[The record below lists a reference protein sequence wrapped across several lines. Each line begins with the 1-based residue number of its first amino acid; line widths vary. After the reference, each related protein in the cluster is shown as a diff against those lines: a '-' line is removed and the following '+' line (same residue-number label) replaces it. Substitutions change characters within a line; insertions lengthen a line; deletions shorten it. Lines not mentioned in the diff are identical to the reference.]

1 MSLHLSVSAFKKEV
15 TLAVANFHAETLRLM
30 TQLTISKASQLLRDG
45 ELSPVELTEA
55 CLNQIDRLNPTL
67 NAFIT
72 VTPEDALEAARTAE
86 QEIEQGQWR
95 GPLHGIPI
103 GLKDIFDT
111 AWTRTTCGSALFAD
125 RVPTEDAFVVQ
136 RLKEAGAVIV
146 GKQNMQEFAWGG
158 TSASSHF
165 GPVRNP
171 WDTGRISGGSSGGS
185 AVAVATGMCLGALGT
200 DTGGSVRQPASFCG
214 IVGLKPTYGRV
225 SSRGV
230 YPLSWSLDH
239 VGPLSRTVEDAAL
252 MLEVIAG
259 YDSQDPTSVDWPNE
273 SFAEACDREERY
285 RIGVVRDYFF
295 DGIDTEV
302 EALINDALKVVSEL
316 AVDVIEVRLP
326 DTPALVQAPEV
337 LAVHADDF
345 AESPNSYRDWM
356 QKRLKQAQAI
366 DTVSYV
372 NARRKLESL
381 RRNIGKVFSKVDLL
395 VTPTV
400 RVPPITIDEAL
411 AMTEPPPA
419 GELWL
424 FNTRPFN
431 AYGLPTISIPC
442 GFTSKSLP
450 VGLQIAGPRF
460 GEGKVLAFASAFER
474 ATEWHTRFPSL

>member
-1 MSLHLSVSAFKKEV
+1 
-15 TLAVANFHAETLRLM
+15 M
-30 TQLTISKASQLLRDG
+30 TRLTISEASQLLRDG

-55 CLNQIDRLNPTL
+55 CLAQIEKLNPTL

-72 VTPEDALEAARTAE
+72 VTHEEALDAARTAE
-86 QEIEQGQWR
+86 AEIEQGQWR

-111 AWTRTTCGSALFAD
+111 AWTRTTCGSALFAE

-225 SSRGV
+225 STRGV
-230 YPLSWSLDH
+230 FPLSWSLDH
-239 VGPLSRTVEDAAL
+239 VGPLSRTVKDAAL
-252 MLEVIAG
+252 MMDVIAG
-259 YDSQDPTSVDWPNE
+259 YDPQDPTSVDWPTE
-273 SFAEACDREERY
+273 SYTEAFDGEGNCRV
-285 RIGVVRDYFF
+285 GVVRDYFF
-295 DGIDTEV
+295 DGLDPEV
-302 EALINDALKVVSEL
+302 EARINDALRVVSNL
-316 AVDVIEVRLP
+316 AIDVIEVRLP

-337 LAVHADDF
+337 LAVHAEHF
-345 AESPNSYRDWM
+345 AESPALYRDWM

-372 NARRKLESL
+372 NARRELETV
-381 RRNIGKVFSKVDLL
+381 RRNVEQIFSRVDLL

-400 RVPPITIDEAL
+400 RVPPITIDDAL
-411 AMTEPPPA
+411 AMNEPPPA

-431 AYGLPTISIPC
+431 ACGLPTISIPC
-442 GFTSKSLP
+442 GFTKNSLP
-450 VGLQIAGPRF
+450 VGLQVAGPRF
-460 GEGKVLAFASAFER
+460 GEGKVLAFASAFEE
-474 ATEWHTRFPSL
+474 ATEWHRHFPSL